1 LCAALMILID
11 GLPFNEQIKRTDLH
25 ALKELS
31 EKFNSHIWFT
41 VRSHR
46 HEEPDA
52 EGMPIQISDFADLLD
67 VAIKLEPEE
76 SEIRLN
82 VLKGSGPI
90 SKQSLSLD
98 PATMLIK
105 E

>member
-1 LCAALMILID
+1 MACR
-11 GLPFNEQIKRTDLH
+11 FNQEMKRTDLH

-46 HEEPDA
+46 HQEPDSDGIPVQLA
-52 EGMPIQISDFADLLD
+52 EFTDLLD
-67 VAIKLEPEE
+67 VIVKLEPQG
-76 SEIRLN
+76 SDIKLN
-82 VLKGSGPI
+82 VLKGSGAI
-90 SKQSLSLD
+90 SSQELALD